1 MGSLVMGT
9 SISWSGPALPL
20 LELAPAM
27 DGFSIDKTQ
36 ASWVGSL
43 MPLGKIMPSSWKH
56 ARSPVF
62 QILNFFECKKVSLV
76 WLSTKRMDPASFF
89 FSQRS
94 DADPMKRFRIPCVQF
109 QAFLLA

>member
-43 MPLGKIMPSSWKH
+43 MPLGKIMSL
-56 ARSPVF
+56 F
-62 QILNFFECKKVSLV
+62 QILNF
-76 WLSTKRMDPASFF
+76 LSARN
-89 FSQRS
+89 
-94 DADPMKRFRIPCVQF
+94 
-109 QAFLLA
+109 FL